1 MPEDIDNEVKDAIR
15 GLYRSNELARKFFDH
30 CAQRERDASE
40 TSIDR
45 IAYRLD
51 VSREAAIGL
60 AQAFE
65 QAGIGSFVVG
75 RRGHKSR
82 FVWEYSCIS
91 VGQVAAGENA
101 ALEEP
106 ENAVDDTDGIE
117 VGDAGQALQTITIAE
132 AKNLLSR
139 SLGVPVEAIQ
149 ITVQY

>member
-1 MPEDIDNEVKDAIR
+1 MPEDIDNDVKDEIR
-15 GLYRSNELARKFFDH
+15 GLYRSNELARRFFDH

-60 AQAFE
+60 AQEFE
-65 QAGIGSFVVG
+65 EAGIGTFVVG

-82 FVWEYSCIS
+82 FVWDFSCIS
-91 VGQVAAGENA
+91 VGQVAAGESTF
-101 ALEEP
+101 LEEP
-106 ENAVDDTDGIE
+106 DNAVDDTESVEIDTPVQSSSTLTI
-117 VGDAGQALQTITIAE
+117 GQA
-132 AKNLLSR
+132 KSLLSK

-149 ITVQY
+149 ITTQL

>member
-1 MPEDIDNEVKDAIR
+1 M
-15 GLYRSNELARKFFDH
+15 
-30 CAQRERDASE
+30 
-40 TSIDR
+40 
-45 IAYRLD
+45 
-51 VSREAAIGL
+51 
-60 AQAFE
+60 
-65 QAGIGSFVVG
+65 
-75 RRGHKSR
+75 
-82 FVWEYSCIS
+82 
-91 VGQVAAGENA
+91 AAGENA